1 MGYVEGS
8 NREQGALFP
17 SHLDDFVEENNPVR
31 VIDGFVEF
39 LKFEELEF
47 ERAEPAERGRPGYD
61 PRVLLGIYLW
71 GHLNGVRSSRRLE
84 RECGRNVELMWLTGQ
99 LRPDFKTL
107 CRFRVQNGEA
117 IKRVLVEFR
126 KWAIEVELY
135 GSELVAIDGSK
146 FKAVNSRR
154 RNVTRVQLEK
164 MMARERAAVERYL
177 EDLREADEA
186 DAKEEVRRLTVE
198 ELQAKI
204 ATIAEFLKK
213 SEEVVREMK
222 EGGETQRSLTDR
234 DSRLMKTSEGMAVSY
249 NVQTAVD
256 DKHKLIAV
264 VEVTNAVADQGL
276 LSHMAEQ
283 AKEALETEELSVVAD
298 GGYFGFDDLEEC
310 EEKGITTYVPVP
322 ELGRIQRGKGLFT
335 RDQFTY
341 DKERDVFICPQREEL
356 AVVSQ
361 GKRKDRNNKEYKSYR
376 TKACGGC
383 PLRDRCTKSK
393 RGRQIRRWA
402 NAGVLERLQARLKA
416 HPEILKRRKA
426 LAEHPFGTIKVSM
439 NHERL
444 LLKGLKKVAIEINL
458 TVLCYNLKRVMTIF
472 GVSGTL
478 NRIRAQTI

>member
-1 MGYVEGS
+1 MGYVKGS

-17 SHLDDFVEENNPVR
+17 SHVDDFVGENNPVR
-31 VIDGFVEF
+31 VIDGFIGL

-47 ERAEPAERGRPGYD
+47 VRAEPAERGRPGYD

-71 GHLNGVRSSRRLE
+71 GHLNRVRSSRQLE

-107 CRFRVQNGEA
+107 CRFREDNGEA
-117 IKRVLVEFR
+117 IKKVLVQFR
-126 KWAIEVELY
+126 KWAIGEELY

-146 FKAVNSRR
+146 FKAVNNRG
-154 RNVTRVQLEK
+154 RNVTRAKLEK
-164 MMARERAAVERYL
+164 MMARERASVERYL
-177 EDLREADEA
+177 EDLREADAAEVEEA
-186 DAKEEVRRLTVE
+186 RELTVE
-198 ELQAKI
+198 ELRAKI
-204 ATIAEFLKK
+204 ATIAEFLRE

-222 EGGETQRSLTDR
+222 ESGETQRSVTDPE
-234 DSRLMKTSEGMAVSY
+234 SRLMKTSDGGMAVSY

-276 LSHMAEQ
+276 LTHMAEQ

-322 ELGRIQRGKGLFT
+322 KLGMIQKGKGLFT
-335 RDQFTY
+335 RDQFRY
-341 DKERDVFICPQREEL
+341 DKERDVFICPQGEEL
-356 AVVSQ
+356 VVVSQ
-361 GKRKDRNNKEYKSYR
+361 GKRRDRNNKEYKTYR
-376 TKACGGC
+376 TTACRGC
-383 PLRDRCTKSK
+383 PLRDQCTTSK
-393 RGRQIRRWA
+393 RGRQVRRWT
-402 NAGVLERLQARLKA
+402 NDGVLERLQARLKA

-426 LAEHPFGTIKVSM
+426 LAEHPFGTIKVAM

-444 LLKGLKKVAIEINL
+444 LLKGLKKVTTEINL
-458 TVLCYNLKRVMTIF
+458 TVICYNLKRVMSIF

-478 NRIRAQTI
+478 NRLRAQTI

>member
-1 MGYVEGS
+1 
-8 NREQGALFP
+8 
-17 SHLDDFVEENNPVR
+17 
-31 VIDGFVEF
+31 
-39 LKFEELEF
+39 
-47 ERAEPAERGRPGYD
+47 
-61 PRVLLGIYLW
+61 
-71 GHLNGVRSSRRLE
+71 
-84 RECGRNVELMWLTGQ
+84 
-99 LRPDFKTL
+99 
-107 CRFRVQNGEA
+107 
-117 IKRVLVEFR
+117 
-126 KWAIEVELY
+126 
-135 GSELVAIDGSK
+135 
-146 FKAVNSRR
+146 
-154 RNVTRVQLEK
+154 
-164 MMARERAAVERYL
+164 
-177 EDLREADEA
+177 
-186 DAKEEVRRLTVE
+186 
-198 ELQAKI
+198 
-204 ATIAEFLKK
+204 
-213 SEEVVREMK
+213 MK